1 MKKNYTY
8 LLMSFLA
15 VGLMSSNASAQ
26 GAYVNVGAGF
36 GFGDGS
42 MSDYNTEYVSTDGVV
57 SVDKQTAV
65 FGSLGSGLNV
75 GAGFG
80 FMFNENFGAELGVNY
95 LIGSTFTT
103 TEDRTTTSTVAGS
116 GGGGSITTTSNS
128 AFTSSMSA
136 NMLRINPSLVIMGN
150 GDKIKPYAKF
160 GVMLGF
166 GSATSTDKDVSTTTS
181 TGSATTTSEYNTTM
195 EMTGGIGFGFSGALG
210 AAYGLSDNMSLFAE
224 LNMNNMSW
232 APMTNTIT
240 AVSVDGVDQLA
251 LSPAPTV
258 FDLQTNYVDEIT
270 ATSNT
275 YSNPNRS
282 DTSPRDELKS
292 KVGVGSVGIN
302 IGLKISF

>member
-8 LLMSFLA
+8 LLMSFLV
-15 VGLMSSNASAQ
+15 VGLLSSNASAQ

-42 MSDYNTEYVSTDGVV
+42 MSGSNSVSTNDGNT
-57 SVDKQTAV
+57 QTAV

-95 LIGSTFTT
+95 LIGSEYTNTFDGT
-103 TEDRTTTSTVAGS
+103 TTTSGS
-116 GGGGSITTTSNS
+116 GGGASITTNS
-128 AFTSSMSA
+128 GGTYSMSA
-136 NMLRINPSLVIMGN
+136 NLLRINPSLVVMGG

-166 GSATSTDKDVSTTTS
+166 GTATVSESFTSSSTDGTTTTS
-181 TGSATTTSEYNTTM
+181 SEGMSTSELS
-195 EMTGGIGFGFSGALG
+195 GGIGFGFSGALG
-210 AAYGLSDNMSLFAE
+210 ASYSLNDKMSLFAE
-224 LNMNNMSW
+224 MNMNNMSW
-232 APMTNTIT
+232 AAMSGIRLTDTSTDTDPSGTTTTNNL
-240 AVSVDGVDQLA
+240 DGA
-251 LSPAPTV
+251 TT
-258 FDLQTNYVDEIT
+258 FELQTNYVDEIT
-270 ATSNT
+270 PTSNT
-275 YSNPNRS
+275 FANPNVLE
-282 DTSPRDELKS
+282 TSPRDELKE

>member
-15 VGLMSSNASAQ
+15 VGLMSSNAGAQ

-103 TEDRTTTSTVAGS
+103 TEDRTTTNTVAGS

-136 NMLRINPSLVIMGN
+136 NILRINPSLVLMGG

-160 GVMLGF
+160 GMILGF
-166 GSATSTDKDVSTTTS
+166 GILMESIDGSSSSTTT
-181 TGSATTTSEYNTTM
+181 GSPTTSSEYRIYG
-195 EMTGGIGFGFSGALG
+195 EKSGGLGFGFSGALG
-210 AAYGLSDNMSLFAE
+210 AAFSLSDKMSLYAE
-224 LNMNNMSW
+224 MNMNNMSW
-232 APMTNTIT
+232 APTT
-240 AVSVDGVDQLA
+240 ATLVSYTDDGVDQLTGA
-251 LSPAPTV
+251 TV
-258 FDLQTNYVDEIT
+258 YDLQTNYVDEIT
-270 ATSNT
+270 PSSNT
-275 YSNPNRS
+275 WSNPNQV
-282 DTSPRDELKS
+282 DTSPSDELKS
-292 KVGVGSVGIN
+292 KVGLGSVGIN
-302 IGLKISF
+302 IGLKINF